1 MVFRGLLLE
10 NATTVSADDLS
21 ANRRAKLEAIRARRI
36 AYPNGFSPRDA
47 VADLLARF
55 GDADAAQLETLAA
68 RAQIG
73 GRVVAKRAF
82 GKALFIVV
90 RDGGGEIQGY
100 LRQDRLGDA
109 AYEEART
116 LDLGDLVGLDGVMMR
131 TRTGELSLNADGY
144 RLVAKCLHPLPEKW
158 HGLTDI
164 ETRYRQRYVDLIAN
178 PEVRDLIR
186 TRAAIVQG
194 VRSFLVERGYVE
206 VETPILQAVAGGAAA
221 RPFRTHHNTLDRAL
235 QLRIA
240 PELFLKRLVVGG
252 FERVFEIGRNFRN
265 EGISTQHNPEFT
277 MLEFYQAWATFED
290 LMPMVEEMVVT
301 LARALRADLNCEWMG
316 HALDLT
322 PPWTRLDLL
331 EATARAAGCS
341 AAELRDAEAA
351 RRIAARHHVAAA
363 PGAGAGGLAT
373 ALFERLV
380 EPGLIQPTFVT
391 GFPTEVS
398 PLARPTDHDP
408 FVVDR
413 FELYVAGREL
423 SNGFS
428 ELNDPDDQRA
438 RFEAQLVNRAAG
450 DEEAHPMDE
459 DYVTALEY
467 GMPPAAG
474 CGIGIDRLVMLLTG
488 AASIRDVILFPLLRA
503 ERSAGEA

>member
-1 MVFRGLLLE
+1 MAFCGLLLQ
-10 NATTVSADDLS
+10 NAATVSADDLS

-55 GDADAAQLETLAA
+55 GGTDAAQLETLAA

-109 AYEEART
+109 AYDEART

-131 TRTGELSLNADGY
+131 TRTGELSINADGY

-186 TRAAIVQG
+186 ARARIVQG

-206 VETPILQAVAGGAAA
+206 VETPILQAIAGGAAA
-221 RPFRTHHNTLDRAL
+221 RPFRTHHNALDRAL

-240 PELFLKRLVVGG
+240 PA
-252 FERVFEIGRNFRN
+252 N
-265 EGISTQHNPEFT
+265 
-277 MLEFYQAWATFED
+277 
-290 LMPMVEEMVVT
+290 
-301 LARALRADLNCEWMG
+301 
-316 HALDLT
+316 
-322 PPWTRLDLL
+322 LL
-331 EATARAAGCS
+331 
-341 AAELRDAEAA
+341 
-351 RRIAARHHVAAA
+351 
-363 PGAGAGGLAT
+363 
-373 ALFERLV
+373 
-380 EPGLIQPTFVT
+380 
-391 GFPTEVS
+391 
-398 PLARPTDHDP
+398 
-408 FVVDR
+408 
-413 FELYVAGREL
+413 
-423 SNGFS
+423 
-428 ELNDPDDQRA
+428 
-438 RFEAQLVNRAAG
+438 
-450 DEEAHPMDE
+450 
-459 DYVTALEY
+459 
-467 GMPPAAG
+467 
-474 CGIGIDRLVMLLTG
+474 
-488 AASIRDVILFPLLRA
+488 
-503 ERSAGEA
+503 